1 MFLTLVGDGAY
12 KIMGCRDVQYYGM
25 YTDHAKCWYSRCE
38 PIVSFPLEMGL
49 KCRTLVQKFYEMEN
63 GDVITPVYPALMFS
77 ITHSGRN
84 NIYGVFGT
92 YKCRR
97 CRKLKRRVKPPQGLI
112 H

>member
-1 MFLTLVGDGAY
+1 MELTTSWVVEMFSITECILIMPNAGTL
-12 KIMGCRDVQYYGM
+12 DV
-25 YTDHAKCWYSRCE
+25 E